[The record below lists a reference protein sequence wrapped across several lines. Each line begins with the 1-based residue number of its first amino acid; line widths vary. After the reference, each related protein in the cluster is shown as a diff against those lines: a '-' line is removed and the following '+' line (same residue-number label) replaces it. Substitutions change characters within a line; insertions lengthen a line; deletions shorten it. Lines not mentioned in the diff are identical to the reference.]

1 MLILG
6 LLAKFSEALRGP
18 ALNEKATG
26 QSKILDLGSH
36 NSLLQHDMWPTFFL
50 SKITPP
56 YCNLHLT
63 PRPCPTSAE
72 FRYST
77 VRRTA

>member
-36 NSLLQHDMWPTFFL
+36 NRLLQHDMWPTFFL

-56 YCNLHLT
+56 
-63 PRPCPTSAE
+63 
-72 FRYST
+72 
-77 VRRTA
+77 